1 MKILSE
7 NRQLFKLAA
16 VAGLLTLLGCSDSG
30 EGAIKELAFKI
41 NQNPFPSTYKPIASK
56 SILITNATVLDG
68 IGGVFNDTSVLLQ
81 DGKIVAIGNDLSAP
95 DESVIVDAK
104 GKWVTPGII
113 DVHSHLGVYPA
124 PGGTAHSDGNEATN
138 PVTAEVWAEHSIW
151 PQDAGF
157 QRALS
162 GGVTVMQILPG
173 SANLVGGRGVT
184 VKNLPGVTVQDMK
197 FPDAPYGMK
206 MACGENPKRVYGKK
220 GGPSTRMGNVAGYR
234 QAWADAQ
241 NYQRPALAHDNA
253 TQHVWPPPYD
263 T

>member
-206 MACGENPKRVYGKK
+206 MACGENPKRVYINNHF
-220 GGPSTRMGNVAGYR
+220 TVLR
-234 QAWADAQ
+234 
-241 NYQRPALAHDNA
+241 
-253 TQHVWPPPYD
+253 
-263 T
+263 